1 MNRSDDERVAMDD
14 RVEHAVDDF
23 APLAKFHAPEIIFG
37 DGALTEIGSAAARLG
52 ARRPLLVSDPGVA
65 EAGWAE
71 EALDHLR
78 REGLEP
84 VLWTGVSPNPKDAEI
99 EHGFERYRES
109 GADIIVGV
117 GGGSVIDAAK
127 GIAIL
132 AGNGGRILDYE
143 GVDEVTHPIPPTIMA
158 PSTAGTGADV
168 SQFCVVSDPERR
180 IKITILGRALVPDI
194 SITDP
199 RLLTTMPTD
208 LAAATGLDAL
218 SHGVEAYVSLAH
230 NPLSDLHALNSVRLV
245 DGNLL
250 KSIESPTF
258 AAPKA
263 AMAQASLEAGM
274 AFSNAILGA
283 THAMSHQ
290 VGGLVDAPHGVVNA
304 VLLSHVIRFNA
315 MGSPERYR
323 PLAEVFGISESRA
336 PVEQMALALSSYI
349 RSLADQVGVPRG
361 LAELGITHSDIA
373 QLTESTL
380 HDACLTT
387 NPRQADAA
395 DLKRLFVAA
404 M

>member
-1 MNRSDDERVAMDD
+1 MNDITGEDGS
-14 RVEHAVDDF
+14 
-23 APLAKFHAPEIIFG
+23 PPAKFHAPEIVFG
-37 DGALTEIGSAAARLG
+37 GNALSEIGMAAARLG
-52 ARRPLLVSDPGVA
+52 ARRPFVVSDVGVA
-65 EAGWAE
+65 EAGWTE

-78 REGLEP
+78 REGLAP
-84 VLWTGVSPNPKDAEI
+84 VAWTDVTPNPKDHEI
-99 EHGFERYRES
+99 ERGFERYRES
-109 GADIIVGV
+109 GADVIVGV

-132 AGNGGRILDYE
+132 AGNGGRILDFE
-143 GVDEVTHPIPPTIMA
+143 GVDEVTHPIPPMVMA

-168 SQFCVVSDPERR
+168 SQFCVVSDTARK
-180 IKITILGRALVPDI
+180 IKVTILGRALVPDI

-199 RLLTTMPTD
+199 RLLRTMPTD

-218 SHGVEAYVSLAH
+218 SHGIEAYVSLAH

-245 DGNLL
+245 DRNLVA
-250 KSIESPTF
+250 SIEGPDD
-258 AAPKA
+258 AEPRA

-304 VLLSHVIRFNA
+304 VLLSHVVRFNA
-315 MGSPERYR
+315 IGSPERYR
-323 PLAEVFGISESRA
+323 PLADVFGISESRA
-336 PVEQMALALSSYI
+336 PVEQMAFALASYI
-349 RSLADQVGVPRG
+349 RGLADRIGVPRG
-361 LAELGITHSDIA
+361 LSDLGISHSDIP

-380 HDACLTT
+380 HDACLAT
-387 NPRQADAA
+387 NPRHADAA